1 MANRRPYCT
10 RTGGRAGGASGLGCP
25 RDAGHRF
32 APQQPSAPRRP
43 RRECGQA
50 GWALLRYGHGEFAMP
65 ALVSFD
71 LIFLGL
77 KDPSQSGRARFATAM
92 SRLTGRNPLDFHDVG
107 GLRGEPLFEAL
118 GPDEV
123 RNVTAVLEEAGVM
136 LEIRPVPG
144 RAPVGDTELVPTQA
158 CPRCGFVQPAGQ
170 PECSQCGLVFAKWER
185 EQVQK
190 MQRERKLEETLGK
203 LVQVREEWR
212 KKAKAYLERHPL
224 PEEAAAVYASRLHP
238 EEVPFARLETAE
250 GPILMTSRRMLLTL
264 EGEVLSIPYE
274 MIADVDVGG
283 GFTLKKDQVT
293 MQLKLRGP
301 YPIQGSPKALKI
313 PLAKESATLRDVVM
327 DWAFARSFV
336 CGACGE
342 PDLDFRLQG
351 KEVRARCMHCAT
363 DHEIDLNEAVA
374 IPLVGE

>member
-1 MANRRPYCT
+1 
-10 RTGGRAGGASGLGCP
+10 
-25 RDAGHRF
+25 
-32 APQQPSAPRRP
+32 
-43 RRECGQA
+43 
-50 GWALLRYGHGEFAMP
+50 MP
-65 ALVSFD
+65 ALISFD

-77 KDPSQSGRARFATAM
+77 KDPSQPGRARFATAM
-92 SRLTGRNPLDFHDVG
+92 SRLTGRDPLEFHDVAALG
-107 GLRGEPLFEAL
+107 GRPLFEAL
-118 GPDEV
+118 GADDV
-123 RNVTAVLEEAGVM
+123 RNVTRVLEEAGVM

-170 PECSQCGLVFAKWER
+170 PECQQCGLVFAKWER
-185 EQVQK
+185 EQVQR
-190 MQRERKLEETLGK
+190 MQRERKLEETLSK
-203 LVQVREEWR
+203 LMQVREEWR

-224 PEEAAAVYASRLHP
+224 PQDAAAVYASRLFA
-238 EEVPFARLETAE
+238 EEVPFARLETSE

-264 EGEVLSIPYE
+264 QGSVISVPYE

-283 GFTLKKDQVT
+283 GFTLKKDQVN

-301 YPIQGSPKALKI
+301 YPIEGAPRVLKVALDR
-313 PLAKESATLRDVVM
+313 ESAALRDVVM
-327 DWAFARSFV
+327 DWAFARSFA
-336 CGACGE
+336 CGACGQT
-342 PDLDFRLQG
+342 DLDFRLQG